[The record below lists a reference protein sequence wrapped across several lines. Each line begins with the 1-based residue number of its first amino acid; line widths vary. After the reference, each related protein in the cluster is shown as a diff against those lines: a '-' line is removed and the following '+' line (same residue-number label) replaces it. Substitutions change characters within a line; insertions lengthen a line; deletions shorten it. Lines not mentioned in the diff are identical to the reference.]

1 MRAPLIALVALL
13 SACVASPDRSAPFAE
28 AGRPLTDQERAEAQ
42 VKAGPIAN
50 RGIEKVKNV
59 GSVPL
64 ANELPGVGNRAL
76 RVREIVVAEKGV
88 IGTHPHEQRPGL
100 VYILQGELTEIRS
113 DSVKPIVHKAGSVA
127 FEWTGVAHYWE
138 NRSGDPVRAL
148 LVDIV
153 PDDVR

>member
-1 MRAPLIALVALL
+1 MRTILVALAALL
-13 SACVASPDRSAPFAE
+13 SACAAGPERSAPFAE

-50 RGIEKVKNV
+50 RGIEKVRNV

-64 ANELPGVGNRAL
+64 ANEIPGSGNRAL
-76 RVREIVVAEKGV
+76 RVREIVVGEKGV

-100 VYILQGELTEIRS
+100 AYILEGELTEIRS
-113 DSVKPIVHKAGSVA
+113 DNVKPIVHGPGSVS
-127 FEWTGVAHYWE
+127 FEWTGISHYWE
-138 NRSGDPVRAL
+138 NRSGDPVRVL

-153 PDDVR
+153 PDEVR